1 MVKDMTRV
9 VADDE
14 KAVSIGDAANS
25 PLTSKPRLSG
35 HLDKAA

>member
-14 KAVSIGDAANS
+14 KAVSIGDANS